1 LAERT
6 VKPDVVLIV
15 LPVEIIERTYNA
27 RDVAGGEDDDETEA
41 GTALDF
47 RGMLKASCMRLR
59 LPMPLRGTLL
69 RFDKDQALLYTR
81 GSVLPKMR

>member
-6 VKPDVVLIV
+6 VKPDVVLIA

-27 RDVAGGEDDDETEA
+27 RDVAGGETDDETEA

-59 LPMPLRGTLL
+59 LPIQLL
-69 RFDKDQALLYTR
+69 WPTTYDPPSRFR
-81 GSVLPKMR
+81 GS